1 MPGDKTDLGFW
12 ENILAGEGLGDLDQ
26 QEGFTIEK
34 IEKETKKKSAKIIDI
49 NSLSLEE
56 IEKKAQVKIE
66 IDEKNNFVII
76 KTLTGIEIGKI
87 GQSDYKDGDFFTGEH
102 LLNEIYEEFRG
113 KGYGKLLYEIYL
125 KIAKERDYYIPTI
138 EYSKK
143 VSMINLYKKY
153 GFKVISKIVNG
164 EEMKLSKSDFNYM
177 EQIKENFKKG
187 DLEQKL
193 DFTVKLIKF

>member
-1 MPGDKTDLGFW
+1 MPWDKTDLWFW
-12 ENILAGEGLGDLDQ
+12 ENILAWEWLWDLDQ
-26 QEGFTIEK
+26 QEWFTIEK

-76 KTLTGIEIGKI
+76 KTLTWIEIGKI
-87 GQSDYKDGDFFTGEH
+87 GQSDYKDWDFFTWEH
-102 LLNEIYEEFRG
+102 LLNEIYEEFRW
-113 KGYGKLLYEIYL
+113 KWYWKLMYEVYL
-125 KIAKERDYYIPTI
+125 KIAKEKDYYIPTI

-153 GFKVISKIVNG
+153 WFKMESKIVNWI
-164 EEMKLSKSDFNYM
+164 EMKLAKSDFDYIKS
-177 EQIKENFKKG
+177 IKENFKKWY
-187 DLEQKL
+187 LEPEL
-193 DFTVKLIKF
+193 HFTIKLIKF